1 MESTQQTDQQRSA
14 DRRRR
19 ELLEAADR
27 VVLRDGPGA
36 SMNAIAAE
44 AGITKPILYRH
55 FGDKGGLYAALAKR
69 HTDALLDS
77 LRAAL
82 DAPAERRERVEAT
95 LDTYLAAIEAR
106 PQVYRF
112 LMHPGDGVSPGDPGF
127 DVRKHSLPLLR
138 LMGEELAQVI
148 EDRVD
153 LGPASQQLARV
164 WGHGIV
170 GMMHA
175 AGDWWLGERPCS
187 RAELVRSL
195 ADLLW
200 GRLAAAGDRVGGA
213 GRWGLVAQ
221 FPAPLKDGG
230 SARPVPVRSGC
241 LPHESLVAPAR
252 YAVRVR
258 SALQVVRLVLEA
270 AGEETHARH
279 PHRFPRHREALN
291 HGLVESLGACLQAR
305 EGQAALRAA
314 QHEAGRLDQAGV
326 DHVPYVTDVLVVG
339 AVVDKNPQGAADL
352 VRGEAHALGRVH
364 RREHVLDERG
374 EFGVEVCY
382 FRAGG
387 VENRVTEQC
396 QRADAASR
404 TRDGA
409 LSHGRKGT
417 VTKVARAPW
426 WCRDAGPVNGSR

>member
-1 MESTQQTDQQRSA
+1 MDTTQRTDQERSA

-112 LMHPGDGVSPGDPGF
+112 LMHPAEGGQPGVDQGF
-127 DVRKHSLPLLR
+127 DVGKHSAPLLR
-138 LMGEELAQVI
+138 RMGEELGKVI
-148 EDRVD
+148 EDRLD
-153 LGPASQQLARV
+153 LGPDSHRLARV

-170 GMMHA
+170 GMMFA
-175 AGDWWLGERPCS
+175 AGDWWLGERPCT

-200 GRLAAAGDRVGGA
+200 GRLAAAGDKVGGP
-213 GRWGLVAQ
+213 G
-221 FPAPLKDGG
+221 F
-230 SARPVPVRSGC
+230 
-241 LPHESLVAPAR
+241 
-252 YAVRVR
+252 
-258 SALQVVRLVLEA
+258 
-270 AGEETHARH
+270 
-279 PHRFPRHREALN
+279 
-291 HGLVESLGACLQAR
+291 
-305 EGQAALRAA
+305 
-314 QHEAGRLDQAGV
+314 
-326 DHVPYVTDVLVVG
+326 
-339 AVVDKNPQGAADL
+339 
-352 VRGEAHALGRVH
+352 
-364 RREHVLDERG
+364 
-374 EFGVEVCY
+374 
-382 FRAGG
+382 
-387 VENRVTEQC
+387 
-396 QRADAASR
+396 
-404 TRDGA
+404 
-409 LSHGRKGT
+409 
-417 VTKVARAPW
+417 
-426 WCRDAGPVNGSR
+426 

>member
-1 MESTQQTDQQRSA
+1 MDTTQRTDQQRSA

-27 VVLRDGPGA
+27 VVLREGPQA

-55 FGDKGGLYAALAKR
+55 FGDKGGLYAALATR

-112 LMHPGDGVSPGDPGF
+112 LMHPADTGTGPDQGF
-127 DVRKHSLPLLR
+127 DVGRHSAPLLR
-138 LMGEELAQVI
+138 RMGEELAQVI
-148 EDRVD
+148 EDRLD
-153 LGPASQQLARV
+153 LGPAGQQLARV

-200 GRLAAAGDRVGGA
+200 GRLAAAGDKVGGP
-213 GRWGLVAQ
+213 G
-221 FPAPLKDGG
+221 F
-230 SARPVPVRSGC
+230 
-241 LPHESLVAPAR
+241 
-252 YAVRVR
+252 
-258 SALQVVRLVLEA
+258 
-270 AGEETHARH
+270 
-279 PHRFPRHREALN
+279 
-291 HGLVESLGACLQAR
+291 
-305 EGQAALRAA
+305 
-314 QHEAGRLDQAGV
+314 
-326 DHVPYVTDVLVVG
+326 
-339 AVVDKNPQGAADL
+339 
-352 VRGEAHALGRVH
+352 
-364 RREHVLDERG
+364 
-374 EFGVEVCY
+374 
-382 FRAGG
+382 
-387 VENRVTEQC
+387 
-396 QRADAASR
+396 
-404 TRDGA
+404 
-409 LSHGRKGT
+409 
-417 VTKVARAPW
+417 
-426 WCRDAGPVNGSR
+426 